1 MAKVSQIKGYILT
14 IGYIIQCKKYK
25 YKMCCVMEQVISNKQ
40 QSFLSW
46 HLLFPKSL
54 SDSGTLLIDIVTINK
69 LFYINEWET
78 IL

>member
-1 MAKVSQIKGYILT
+1 
-14 IGYIIQCKKYK
+14 
-25 YKMCCVMEQVISNKQ
+25 MCCMMEQVISNKQ

-78 IL
+78 VLQLNNSILLYFHI